1 MSYLGDI
8 VLSLDGTLRTML
20 IEKNNNNIVI
30 SLSSSV
36 DSFALQRLLNYVK
49 YLESTASSSVK
60 QTDIDKLADEINE
73 SWWLKNGK
81 KFVK

>member
-1 MSYLGDI
+1 
-8 VLSLDGTLRTML
+8 ML
-20 IEKNNNNIVI
+20 VEKNNNNIVI

-49 YLESTASSSVK
+49 YLESTASSYAR
-60 QTDIDKLADEINE
+60 QEDIDKLADDVNE
-73 SWWLKNGK
+73 TWWLKNGK

>member
-1 MSYLGDI
+1 
-8 VLSLDGTLRTML
+8 ML

-81 KFVK
+81 KFVR

>member
-1 MSYLGDI
+1 
-8 VLSLDGTLRTML
+8 ML
-20 IEKNNNNIVI
+20 IENNNNNIVI

-49 YLESTASSSVK
+49 YLESTTSSSAK
-60 QTDIDKLADEINE
+60 QSDIDKLADDMNE